1 MVRTNGKRTCVRFY
15 GDDGVA
21 LYTFHLHKGKD
32 ELVEDNVLPQLSQ
45 DRVIMHDHNIINY
58 NKDVCTCLNV
68 ECCAILRETCSAAN
82 RNSLCGGSI
91 SS

>member
-45 DRVIMHDHNIINY
+45 DRVIMHDLNIIN
-58 NKDVCTCLNV
+58 
-68 ECCAILRETCSAAN
+68 
-82 RNSLCGGSI
+82 
-91 SS
+91 